1 MLDPEEIGEIFE
13 TPGNCEEKM
22 ASLASFVYNGVLQEV
37 SELLLYS
44 NECEDSN
51 SGLPGDVQ
59 RVQFDLRFVSS
70 DHLKAL
76 IP

>member
-1 MLDPEEIGEIFE
+1 MM
-13 TPGNCEEKM
+13 C
-22 ASLASFVYNGVLQEV
+22 ASNYTTVISRPTKTSSPQDSLQHSDGVLQEV